1 MCSLKPVAKNPRG
14 IDIRELFTVP
24 PEEENNYFPIR
35 SPLNHFFL
43 ALDKTGRSIE
53 PFIPKAVR
61 DYALKKAADWITERL
76 NGIDGLGGIFPA
88 MVNAHESLQLLG
100 FEPEHHYRRITKQA
114 LENLVLT
121 NGRSAF
127 CQPCTSPVWD
137 TALACLAL
145 QEEGDPGVRPNV
157 HAGLKWLK
165 GKQITDLPGD
175 WRDSHPGAKG
185 GGWAF
190 QFNNPHY
197 PDLDDT
203 AVVALAMHQSGAAEF
218 TMAVETAADWISE
231 MQSRNGGFGAF
242 DSDMTY
248 YYLNE
253 IPFADHGAL
262 LDPPTSDVSAR
273 CATFLATVGGR
284 EKALNACLEYLRR
297 EQEPEGSWFGRWG
310 TNHIYGTWS
319 VITALNR
326 ARDIRNEF
334 HVRRAASWLKRKQKP
349 DGSWGE
355 CCETYFGTVNP
366 GEGSDGTGE
375 GRRVDYGDREYRRIS
390 DSTERSGCLS
400 AGAPVFIVAG
410 QPEPVRWQVAGAYCA
425 AFRPT
430 STIMKL
436 SGFALGRLAAAPGV
450 AASNSAVGR

>member
-1 MCSLKPVAKNPRG
+1 
-14 IDIRELFTVP
+14 
-24 PEEENNYFPIR
+24 
-35 SPLNHFFL
+35 
-43 ALDKTGRSIE
+43 
-53 PFIPKAVR
+53 
-61 DYALKKAADWITERL
+61 
-76 NGIDGLGGIFPA
+76 
-88 MVNAHESLQLLG
+88 
-100 FEPEHHYRRITKQA
+100 
-114 LENLVLT
+114 
-121 NGRSAF
+121 
-127 CQPCTSPVWD
+127 
-137 TALACLAL
+137 
-145 QEEGDPGVRPNV
+145 
-157 HAGLKWLK
+157 
-165 GKQITDLPGD
+165 
-175 WRDSHPGAKG
+175 
-185 GGWAF
+185 
-190 QFNNPHY
+190 
-197 PDLDDT
+197 
-203 AVVALAMHQSGAAEF
+203 MHQSGAAEF

-366 GEGSDGTGE
+366 GEGSDGTSFQTAWAILALIE
-375 GRRVDYGDREYRRIS
+375 
-390 DSTERSGCLS
+390 
-400 AGAPVFIVAG
+400 AG
-410 QPEPVRWQVAGAYCA
+410 QGNSPEVRRGVQYLLETQKPDGSWHDD
-425 AFRPT
+425 AFT
-430 STIMKL
+430 
-436 SGFALGRLAAAPGV
+436 APGFPRV
-450 AASNSAVGR
+450 FYLKYHGYSLYFPLWALCAYRSWRKTGR